1 MNFDF
6 LLDSNYVNT
15 LINGLLMTLVLAL
28 IAVAIGSIF
37 GIIPAFMR
45 LSKNKVLR
53 FIGQAYVEIIRGTP
67 LLVQVLIIYS
77 LVKLPITIILGIDLS
92 SFIPGML
99 ALIINASAYI
109 AELIRGGIQS
119 VDKGQT
125 EAALSLGLTNTQTMR
140 HVVMPQAIKNILPS
154 LGNEFAS
161 LIKETSIFM
170 YLGIAELMYAAQIV
184 KNGTYRMM
192 EVYIVTAVLYFTLT
206 FTTARLMGFVEK
218 KLRKHDER

>member
-1 MNFDF
+1 M
-6 LLDSNYVNT
+6 T
-15 LINGLLMTLVLAL
+15 LILAL
-28 IAVAIGSIF
+28 IAVFIGSIL

-45 LSKNKVLR
+45 LSKIKPIS

-77 LVKLPITIILGIDLS
+77 LVKLPITIVLGVDLS

-99 ALIINASAYI
+99 ALTINASAYI

-125 EAALSLGLTNTQTMR
+125 EASLSLGLTKHQTMR
-140 HVVMPQAIKNILPS
+140 YVVMPQALKNILPS
-154 LGNEFAS
+154 LGNEFAA

-206 FTTARLMGFVEK
+206 FTTARLMGLVEK
-218 KLRKHDER
+218 KMRKHDER